1 MENQD
6 ATAQRQLVMETMTRR
21 EHGDLE
27 GFLELFQPDC
37 EIVFPGALLRG
48 IDQWREF
55 QRMYLAAFPDG
66 AYEVRHNEPVGD
78 TVFVEGVWS
87 GTHTGPLTTPE
98 GELPATGQRVTVPFA
113 LVITIRDGR
122 LGTVHN
128 YHDRFDFLTQLGL
141 LSAPA
146 A

>member
-1 MENQD
+1 MQNQD
-6 ATAQRQLVMETMTRR
+6 ATAQRQLVMEAMTRR

-55 QRMYLAAFPDG
+55 QRMYLEAFPDG
-66 AYEVRHNEPVGD
+66 VYEVRHNEPVGD

-98 GELPATGQRVTVPFA
+98 GELPATGRRVTVPFA
-113 LVITIRDGR
+113 LVVTIREGR
-122 LGTVHN
+122 LATVHN
-128 YHDRFDFLTQLGL
+128 YHDRFEFLTQLGL
-141 LSAPA
+141 LPVPA